1 MKRAFGLIF
10 LLAFFFALWT
20 AAMDEAAASALP
32 EKLLRLRVV
41 AESDSPQDQAD
52 KLLARDAVLDALE
65 PALAGSVTLEE
76 ARAVTAEALPRLAEA
91 AGRALEKAGRPRPL
105 ALRLGTEE
113 CPPRAYEDFTLP
125 AGEYETLTVTLGD
138 GEGHNWWCVVFPPL
152 CLAAA
157 GEDGEEG
164 EGWSVFSPAEKRLV
178 TSEGVELRFRC
189 LELLQKLR
197 AWLGR

>member
-10 LLAFFFALWT
+10 LLAFFFSLWT
-20 AAMDEAAASALP
+20 AAMDEAAAAALP

-52 KLLARDAVLDALE
+52 KLLARDAVLAALE
-65 PALAGSVTLEE
+65 PALAGSSGLAE

-91 AGRALEKAGRPRPL
+91 AGRALETAGRPRPL
-105 ALRLGTEE
+105 TLRLGTEE
-113 CPPRAYEDFTLP
+113 CPLRAYGDFALP
-125 AGEYETLTVTLGD
+125 AGEYETLTVTLGS

-157 GEDGEEG
+157 GEGGEED
-164 EGWSVFSPAEKRLV
+164 EEWSVFSPSEKRLV
-178 TSEGVELRFRC
+178 TSGGVVLRFRC
-189 LELLQKLR
+189 LELFQKLR
-197 AWLGR
+197 VWLGG